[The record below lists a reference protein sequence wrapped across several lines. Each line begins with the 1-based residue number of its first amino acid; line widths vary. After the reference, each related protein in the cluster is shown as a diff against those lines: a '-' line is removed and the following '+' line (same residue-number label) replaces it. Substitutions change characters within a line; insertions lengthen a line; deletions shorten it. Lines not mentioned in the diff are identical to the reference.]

1 MNIDIEIGRP
11 DLHRSIKVKSHD
23 YDLVEFTIRQVSF
36 DENGR
41 ELTNGGHTTFYSTK
55 EFKDFFQPLVN
66 QLKKEFDN
74 DNANSIQE

>member
-1 MNIDIEIGRP
+1 MNIDIEICRP
-11 DLHRSIKVKSHD
+11 DLYRTIKVKSHD
-23 YDLVEFTIRQVSF
+23 YDLVEFTIKQIAY
-36 DENGR
+36 DNHGR

-66 QLKKEFDN
+66 ELKVRFDN